1 MMKAEFLAMVYGLS
15 SAVSWGAGDFT
26 GGLVTKRNHVFSV
39 ILISQLIGA
48 GFLLSLALGLGEP
61 APVFS
66 RFFLGGLAGL
76 CGVLGLV
83 ALYTGLSKGRMG
95 IVAPLSAVVTAILP
109 VIVAL
114 LTEGFPTTP
123 QLVGFALALIAI
135 WFLSYSFSG
144 EAIRPNELYL
154 AFLAGLGFGLFFV
167 FIDRASS
174 ESVFWPLVGARVGS
188 VGLMSLLTLLGRK
201 TWIPS
206 RSALPFMAL
215 AGILDASGNAFFAM
229 ATQVGRLD
237 ISAVLASFYPAA
249 TVLLAW
255 FILKERLQWPQ
266 WMGVTIALFS
276 LGLIAL

>member
-1 MMKAEFLAMVYGLS
+1 MSPESLAFAYGLS

-26 GGLVTKRNHVFSV
+26 GGFASKRNHVFSV

-48 GFLLSLALGLGEP
+48 GFLILMALGFGEQP
-61 APVFS
+61 PGFP

-76 CGVLGLV
+76 CGVLGLL

-109 VIVAL
+109 VIVAF
-114 LTEGFPTTP
+114 LTEGLPTTS
-123 QLVGFALALIAI
+123 QIVGFGLALIAI

-144 EAIRPNELYL
+144 EKISPDELYL
-154 AFLAGLGFGLFFV
+154 PLLAGLGFGLFFV
-167 FIDRASS
+167 FIDRASVDA
-174 ESVFWPLVGARVGS
+174 VFWPLVGARVGS
-188 VGLMSLLTLLGRK
+188 VGLMSLMTLLGNK
-201 TWIPS
+201 PWIPS
-206 RSALPFMAL
+206 RNAVPFVAL
-215 AGILDASGNAFFAM
+215 AGVLDALGNAFFAL

-266 WMGVTIALFS
+266 WVGVTIALFS
-276 LGLIAL
+276 LALIAL